1 MKVQSITDVEG
12 LFAEID
18 RCKGKVEL
26 LTAEGDRLNLHS
38 KLCQYVS
45 MAKLFTCEEIPEME
59 IITYE
64 KEDEERLEK
73 FLTR

>member
-1 MKVQSITDVEG
+1 MRVQSITDVEG

>member
-45 MAKLFTCEEIPEME
+45 MARLFTCEEIPEME